1 MFVLAFNLPGDF
13 PMAHNRLLSGLM
25 IGVMLVMPYVNPAIA
40 ADRRADRHPG
50 IQKVASVFSWGDLL
64 KLLRPKRTA
73 GGTRGSGCW
82 VTMGL
87 GNGNTVA
94 HPHPTLYW
102 TGGFKKIGL
111 RIVGEDTLLWEQAAS
126 QSASQGYLHYTR
138 YDGDDL
144 EPGVKYELVGYGK
157 SEYDQKVSRF
167 TLRSADQ
174 QAALNEQLQAF
185 PGNDEATLTKRL
197 NLYQTNQLP
206 TEALD
211 EMLTARSP
219 SPALQESLKTIAKDW
234 CSQD

>member
-1 MFVLAFNLPGDF
+1 
-13 PMAHNRLLSGLM
+13 MAHNRLLSGLM

-40 ADRRADRHPG
+40 ADRHPG
-50 IQKVASVFSWGDLL
+50 IQQVASVFSWGDLL

-87 GNGNTVA
+87 GSGNTVA

-111 RIVGEDTLLWEQAAS
+111 RIVGEDTLLWEQEAS

-138 YDGDDL
+138 YDGNDL

-174 QAALNEQLQAF
+174 QAALNEQLQAL
-185 PGNDEATLTKRL
+185 PGNDEATLAKRL
-197 NLYQTNQLP
+197 NLYHANQLP

-219 SPALQESLKTIAKDW
+219 SPALQASLKTIAKDW
-234 CSQD
+234 CSSD